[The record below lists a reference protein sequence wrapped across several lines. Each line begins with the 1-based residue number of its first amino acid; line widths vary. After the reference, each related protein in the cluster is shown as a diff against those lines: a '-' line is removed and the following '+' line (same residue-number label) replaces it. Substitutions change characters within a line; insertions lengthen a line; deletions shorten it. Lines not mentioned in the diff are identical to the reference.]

1 MTIRAFSFVDT
12 DDVCTFLNLGFRSF
26 NLFVARCV
34 SISHTVGNAGNFV
47 AAVVQ
52 TVFGQRYRSICC
64 TVGNRQ
70 SIVAQYAVA
79 RGDLRCVQSVC
90 SQYAVADCHFIERHI
105 VRSFNCQVFAAAFHT
120 DILTL
125 FHGHGVARCDFF
137 AFAVG
142 FFVRFQLPTFLGSL
156 FY

>member
-34 SISHTVGNAGNFV
+34 SISHTVGNVGNFV

-52 TVFGQRYRSICC
+52 TVFGQRYGIG

-70 SIVAQYAVA
+70 SIVAQYAVT
-79 RGDLRCVQSVC
+79 RSNLRCGQSG
-90 SQYAVADCHFIERHI
+90 SGQFAGADCHFVERHI
-105 VRSFNCQVFAAAFHT
+105 VRSLNSQLFAAAFHS
-120 DILTL
+120 DVLTL
-125 FHGHGVARCDFF
+125 FHGHGVARSDFF

-142 FFVRFQLPTFLGSL
+142 FVVRFQLPTFLGSL

>member
-34 SISHTVGNAGNFV
+34 SISHTVGNVGNFV

-52 TVFGQRYRSICC
+52 TVFGQRYGIG

-70 SIVAQYAVA
+70 TVVAQYAVT
-79 RGDLRCVQSVC
+79 RSNFRCNQSC
-90 SQYAVADCHFIERHI
+90 IRQRAVACFQGSRSYTIQRNI
-105 VRSFNCQVFAAAFHT
+105 VIQLDGNIVAVCRSGNVVAAFNA
-120 DILTL
+120 DSLTQ
-125 FHGHGVARCDFF
+125 FF
-137 AFAVG
+137 A
-142 FFVRFQLPTFLGSL
+142 
-156 FY
+156 

>member
-34 SISHTVGNAGNFV
+34 SISHTVGNVGNSV

-52 TVFGQRYRSICC
+52 SRLGQGYGIG

-70 SIVAQYAVA
+70 SIVAQYAIA

-90 SQYAVADCHFIERHI
+90 SQYAVADCHFVERHV
-105 VRSFNCQVFAAAFHT
+105 VRSFNCQVFATAFHT

-125 FHGHGVARCDFF
+125 FHSHGVVGSNFF
-137 AFAVG
+137 AAG
-142 FFVRFQLPTFLGSL
+142 FFIDFELPTFFGSL
-156 FY
+156 FH

>member
-1 MTIRAFSFVDT
+1 MTVRAFSFVDT
-12 DDVCTFLNLGFRSF
+12 DDICTFLNLGFRSF

-34 SISHTVGNAGNFV
+34 SISHTVGNVGNFV

-52 TVFGQRYRSICC
+52 SRLGQGYGIG
-64 TVGNRQ
+64 TIGNRQ
-70 SIVAQYAVA
+70 SIVAQYAIA

-90 SQYAVADCHFIERHI
+90 SQYAVADCHFVERYI

-125 FHGHGVARCDFF
+125 FHGHGVARSDFF

-142 FFVRFQLPTFLGSL
+142 FVVRFQLPTFLGSL